1 MWEPMG
7 FMLGWTV
14 VSVDLSFF
22 SHKPICPVLTLLLPY
37 FSFPIEIIE
46 LMATSDNVLNV
57 GFVSQ
62 SEKDS
67 IDTFVEAV
75 TCEPKDGE
83 EYKLKRSEWNLSSGA
98 GAGVYQVSSPFFSF
112 FTCQSGLRNLVDQV
126 PTEEFSLYHVR
137 PDPDRSTTIK
147 PLHGPTVL
155 IVTEGQGAIT
165 QIVDG
170 FRTDVQVKR
179 GQVYLVGADTEVEY
193 EKGLE
198 VWASFWDDQEEGQT
212 GPA

>member
-7 FMLGWTV
+7 FMLGWTA
-14 VSVDLSFF
+14 VSFNLLF
-22 SHKPICPVLTLLLPY
+22 SSHMPTCPELTLLLPY

-98 GAGVYQVSSPFFSF
+98 GAGVYQVSSPFF
-112 FTCQSGLRNLVDQV
+112 R
-126 PTEEFSLYHVR
+126 FSLA
-137 PDPDRSTTIK
+137 K
-147 PLHGPTVL
+147 
-155 IVTEGQGAIT
+155 
-165 QIVDG
+165 
-170 FRTDVQVKR
+170 
-179 GQVYLVGADTEVEY
+179 VG
-193 EKGLE
+193 
-198 VWASFWDDQEEGQT
+198 
-212 GPA
+212 